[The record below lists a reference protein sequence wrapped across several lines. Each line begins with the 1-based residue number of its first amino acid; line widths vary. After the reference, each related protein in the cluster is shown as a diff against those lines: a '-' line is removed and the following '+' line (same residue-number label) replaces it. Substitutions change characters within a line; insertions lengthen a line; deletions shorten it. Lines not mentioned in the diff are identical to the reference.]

1 MMSGNGS
8 NLIFFNDKNKD
19 QTCRILA
26 TSLRP
31 ITYHFCL
38 TPHLPSKWRSYVYHP
53 YKEVGVQFTKVI
65 LKKKYFIFLSLTIQ
79 KQLLE
84 QFYKKAVLKNLAIF
98 IGKHLCWSLFLV
110 KMKAFREEHLR
121 TTASD
126 HSNLGYIKIIGSYI
140 FGSFP
145 FIFHCAKGVRIRSY
159 SGPDFSAFGLNT
171 ERYFLRIQSKCGKM
185 RTRITLN
192 TDTFHAGFIIY
203 SYQQQYQLL

>member
-65 LKKKYFIFLSLTIQ
+65 LKKTYFIFLSLTIQ

-126 HSNLGYIKIIGSYI
+126 HSNLGYIKIIGNYR

-159 SGPDFSAFGLNT
+159 SGPIFPHSD
-171 ERYFLRIQSKCGKM
+171 
-185 RTRITLN
+185 
-192 TDTFHAGFIIY
+192 
-203 SYQQQYQLL
+203 